1 MDNLTEIATIP
12 FDWVHVLQGPIT
24 QSHNHMIS
32 WNQLFA
38 YTSLLLLSTASLAAD
53 TIKLKDG
60 TVLEGKIIKETPDAI
75 QFEYNISKSI
85 KDIKTI
91 NRSDIKLI
99 DKEEADEIALEEI
112 KKILPTASL
121 LTADD
126 YDKIL
131 AGKPADFM
139 VDFKTSKLKSA
150 VQDVIDQLLAEKA
163 KVEANSIKIE
173 GKWITAEEAQVDP
186 YNLTALIL
194 ATRMKLSIGDR
205 KYWLAL
211 TQFEKLEKE
220 FEFSTAYTESIN
232 AVLETL
238 PKYEARLTQY
248 KRNHPLRMTQREKDL
263 KSMEALDRAQTEAAF
278 QAKQKRF
285 EDGRQAAK
293 ERKERWTPVSEWN
306 LPSIS
311 ENLDLIIKE
320 IERLGK
326 LDPVKTRTAAKMLA
340 EAFQDLAENKLSS
353 AQSKLDNAKT
363 NGAGGEVIND
373 LTEKI
378 DAGRKAAR
386 AAAAAAAAAAA
397 EAENEKPEAGDND
410 PKPGKDGRK
419 PSNSKTTRGAASNEE
434 PAASNGADQSD
445 PVSVPQEESGGLSF
459 QLMISLLAGV
469 LIIVT
474 LVAKKFVK
482 SPEKETQE

>member
-12 FDWVHVLQGPIT
+12 FAWVHVQNDPIT
-24 QSHNHMIS
+24 QSHHHMIA

-38 YTSLLLLSTASLAAD
+38 YTFLLLLSIASLAAD

-60 TVLEGKIIKETPDAI
+60 TVLEGKIIKEAPDAI

-91 NRSDIKLI
+91 KRSDIKVI

-112 KKILPTASL
+112 KKILPTSSL

-131 AGKPADFM
+131 AGKPAAFM
-139 VDFKTSKLKSA
+139 ADFKSSKLKSS
-150 VQDVIDQLLAEKA
+150 VQDVIDQLLEEKA
-163 KVEANSIKIE
+163 KVEANSIKID
-173 GKWITAEEAQVDP
+173 GKWITAEEAQTDL
-186 YNLTALIL
+186 YNHNAQILT
-194 ATRMKLSIGDR
+194 TRMKASIGER

-232 AVLETL
+232 AILEVL

-248 KRNHPLRMTQREKDL
+248 KRNHPLRMAQREKDL
-263 KSMEALDRAQTEAAF
+263 KSMEAADRAQTKTAF

-285 EDGRQAAK
+285 ADGWKEAK
-293 ERKERWTPVSEWN
+293 ERKERWIPVSEWN

-320 IERLGK
+320 TERLGK
-326 LDPVKTRTAAKMLA
+326 LDPAKTRTAAKMLA

-363 NGAGGEVIND
+363 NGAGGEIIND

-378 DAGRKAAR
+378 AAGKKAAR
-386 AAAAAAAAAAA
+386 AAAAAAAA
-397 EAENEKPEAGDND
+397 ENEKPEAQDND
-410 PKPGKDGRK
+410 QNPGKGGRK
-419 PSNSKTTRGAASNEE
+419 PSNSKTTQGAASNEE
-434 PAASNGADQSD
+434 AAASNGADQSD

-482 SPEKETQE
+482 SPEKEFQE

>member
-12 FDWVHVLQGPIT
+12 FAWVHVLHGSTT
-24 QSHNHMIS
+24 QSHNHMIA

-38 YTSLLLLSTASLAAD
+38 YSFLLLLSIASLAAD

-60 TVLEGKIIKETPDAI
+60 TVLEGKIIKEAPDVI
-75 QFEYNISKSI
+75 QFEYNISKGI

-91 NRSDIKLI
+91 KRSDIKVI

-121 LTADD
+121 LTAGD

-139 VDFKTSKLKSA
+139 AEFKTSKLKSS

-163 KVEANSIKIE
+163 KIEANSIKID

-186 YNLTALIL
+186 YNHNALIL
-194 ATRMKLSIGDR
+194 ATRMKASIGDR
-205 KYWLAL
+205 KYWFAL

-232 AVLETL
+232 TVLETL

-263 KSMEALDRAQTEAAF
+263 KSMEAIDRVQTESAF

-285 EDGRQAAK
+285 EDGRQEAK
-293 ERKERWTPVSEWN
+293 DRKERWTPVSEWN
-306 LPSIS
+306 LPSVS
-311 ENLDLIIKE
+311 ENLELIIKE
-320 IERLGK
+320 TARLGK
-326 LDPVKTRTAAKMLA
+326 LDPTKTRTAAKMLA
-340 EAFQDLAENKLSS
+340 GAFQDLADNKLTS
-353 AQSKLDNAKT
+353 AQSKLDKAKT
-363 NGAGGEVIND
+363 NGADGEVIND

-386 AAAAAAAAAAA
+386 AAAAAAAAA
-397 EAENEKPEAGDND
+397 EAENEKPEAEDND
-410 PKPGKDGRK
+410 PKPGKGARK
-419 PSNSKTTRGAASNEE
+419 PSPSNATQKAASNEK
-434 PAASNGADQSD
+434 PAASPDADQSD

-459 QLMISLLAGV
+459 QLMVSLLAGV
-469 LIIVT
+469 LIVVT
-474 LVAKKFVK
+474 VIAKIFVK